1 MESKRTTANIA
12 RQTGMDEQ
20 ETQHVMSD
28 APWAGPGLIRAV
40 QPAVQQHPAFEHGAM
55 WVIDESAD
63 AQAGGPSAGASR
75 QHTGRLGKVD
85 LSQVGVFASLVTP
98 RMNRWLDGEL
108 VFPASWCAAEHAATR
123 QNVGV
128 PTERAFNTKPALAG
142 DLLERIQAK
151 AVGFEAVAMAD
162 LEGRKTQRRRRLAD
176 QHLEDEADVPATTV
190 V

>member
-98 RMNRWLDGEL
+98 RMNLWLDGEL
-108 VFPASWCAAEHAATR
+108 FFPDSWFAAEHAATR
-123 QNVGV
+123 QKVRFPAGREF
-128 PTERAFNTKPALAG
+128 TTKPELAG
-142 DLLERIQAK
+142 DLIERMK
-151 AVGFEAVAMAD
+151 AQGVMFEAVAMDD
-162 LEGRKTQRRRRLAD
+162 LDGRKTQLRRRLAD
-176 QHLEDEADVPATTV
+176 QHLEYYGDVPATTIV
-190 V
+190 